1 MKEQDGLRG
10 SPVGLV
16 KQEVHIRSVGDLVAH
31 WFVFDLLSTMLHFGE
46 IRLRIMNTND
56 IDVTDV
62 QYTQEAP
69 CLILER
75 IMT

>member
-31 WFVFDLLSTMLHFGE
+31 
-46 IRLRIMNTND
+46 
-56 IDVTDV
+56 
-62 QYTQEAP
+62 
-69 CLILER
+69 
-75 IMT
+75 